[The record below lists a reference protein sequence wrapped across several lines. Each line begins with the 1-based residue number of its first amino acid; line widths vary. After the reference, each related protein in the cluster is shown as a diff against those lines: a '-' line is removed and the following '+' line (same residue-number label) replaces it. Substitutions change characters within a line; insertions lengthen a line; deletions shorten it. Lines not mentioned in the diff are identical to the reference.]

1 MKSALVLGRASLA
14 TIAVLALAACG
25 GKADDAS
32 RQDATIVAGGDTAL
46 SRPKTATPKA
56 PARPVVRAPAAPAER
71 SLGTGTRVSASM
83 QSGLSSR
90 VNKSGE
96 LVRANVSSDIR
107 DARGNVVIPA
117 GSTINMTI
125 DKLEP
130 GSDQI
135 RPEGRLMLNVN
146 SVTVNGREYS
156 VNASLDPVPHT
167 MKGRGITT
175 DEAARV
181 AAGRALGAIVG
192 QVIGKIQKGTVI
204 GGAVGAVAGGAV
216 AAKYAYRDI
225 IVAPGAPI
233 TITLNQSL
241 TVAAR

>member
-1 MKSALVLGRASLA
+1 MKNALVIGMA
-14 TIAVLALAACG
+14 TLTLIACG
-25 GKADDAS
+25 GKTDDVS
-32 RQDATIVAGGDTAL
+32 KQNATIVAGGDTAL
-46 SRPKTATPKA
+46 SRPKATTTPKA
-56 PARPVVRAPAAPAER
+56 PSRPVVTAPAQH
-71 SLGTGTRVSASM
+71 SLASGTRVSASM
-83 QSGLSSR
+83 QTGLSSR
-90 VNKSGE
+90 TNKSGE
-96 LVRANVSSDIR
+96 LVRANVSSDIK

-146 SVTVNGREYS
+146 SVTVNGREYPVS
-156 VNASLDPVPHT
+156 ASLDPIPHT

-181 AAGRALGAIVG
+181 AAGTAIGAIAG
-192 QVIGKIQKGTVI
+192 QVIGKNQKGTII

-216 AAKYAYRDI
+216 AAKYAYRDV
-225 IVAPGAPI
+225 IVAAGAPI

-241 TVAAR
+241 AVAAR

>member
-1 MKSALVLGRASLA
+1 MKKALTGVFATLVLIG
-14 TIAVLALAACG
+14 CG
-25 GKADDAS
+25 GKTDDAS
-32 RQDATIVAGGDTAL
+32 KQNATIVAGGDTAL
-46 SRPKTATPKA
+46 GRPKAKTAP
-56 PARPVVRAPAAPAER
+56 RPAPAAPAPAQR
-71 SLGTGTRVSASM
+71 SLGSGTRVGASM
-83 QSGLSSR
+83 QTGLSSR

-146 SVTVNGREYS
+146 SVTVNGREYPVS
-156 VNASLDPVPHT
+156 ASLDPVPHT

-181 AAGRALGAIVG
+181 AAGTAIGAIAG
-192 QVIGKIQKGTVI
+192 QVIGKNQKGTVI

-216 AAKYAYRDI
+216 AAKYAYRDV
-225 IVAPGAPI
+225 IVAAGAPI
-233 TITLNQSL
+233 TITLNSSL
-241 TVAAR
+241 SVAAR